1 MDLTAAPPPAS
12 SPRPIST
19 NPVVAWALTEGWEI
33 ATPGALTGRLG
44 ACLMAAGIRVFR
56 LRVLIR
62 TLHPQYLGAN
72 YLWRRGSD
80 AVETLLPL
88 HSIVQ
93 EERFVTSPYAALFEG
108 AGAIRRRLE
117 GSDGVMDYPVLRDL
131 KEQGATDYVAMPLR
145 FSDGRIS
152 ALTVASDR
160 PGGFSSSELECL
172 DEALPVIARLYE
184 LHTLRLSATA
194 ILETYLGP
202 QTGEQV
208 LKGLIRRGDG
218 EEIHAIIWFC
228 DLRGS
233 TALAETLPRR
243 DYLAILNAFF
253 DAMAGAVLDHQGEV
267 LSFIGDGALAIF
279 PVTGAPGHCED
290 CPQHRAVAA
299 RALAAAE
306 DAIGRIDALN
316 TERAAAGLPPLG
328 FGIALHLGDVM
339 YGNIGTPQRLAFTVI
354 GSATNEAARIE
365 GLCRT
370 LGRPLLFSAAFAG
383 LVRGDAAGDRLL
395 SLGRH
400 ALRGVA
406 QPIEV
411 FTLG

>member
-1 MDLTAAPPPAS
+1 MGLTAAAPPFCP
-12 SPRPIST
+12 PRPIST
-19 NPVVAWALTEGWEI
+19 NPVVAWALTEGWAI
-33 ATPGALTGRLG
+33 ATPEALTARLG
-44 ACLMAAGIRVFR
+44 TCLITAGIRVFR

-62 TLHPQYLGAN
+62 TLHPQYMGAN

-80 AVETLLPL
+80 AVETTLPL

-93 EERFVTSPYAALFEG
+93 EERFLKSPYAALFEG

-117 GSDGVMDYPVLRDL
+117 GPGAALDYPVLLDL
-131 KEQGATDYVAMPLR
+131 KAQGATDYVAMPLQ

-152 ALTVASDR
+152 ALTVASDL
-160 PGGFSSSELECL
+160 PGGFGSAELERL
-172 DEALPVIARLYE
+172 DEALPVLAHLYE
-184 LHTLRLSATA
+184 LHTLRLSAKA

-218 EEIHAIIWFC
+218 EEIHAVIWFC

-233 TALAETLPRR
+233 TALAESLPSR

-267 LSFIGDGALAIF
+267 MSFIGDGALAIF
-279 PVTGAPGHCED
+279 PVVGAHGPCEH

-306 DAIGRIDALN
+306 DAIGRIGALN
-316 TERAAAGLPPLG
+316 AERAAAGLPSLG

-339 YGNIGTPQRLAFTVI
+339 YGNIGTAQRLAFTVI
-354 GSATNEAARIE
+354 GPATNEAARIE

-383 LVRGDAAGDRLL
+383 LVRTGAAGDRLV

-400 ALRGVA
+400 ALRGVR
-406 QPIEV
+406 QPMEI
-411 FTLG
+411 FTLT

>member
-1 MDLTAAPPPAS
+1 MDLPAAPPLTCP
-12 SPRPIST
+12 PRPISP

-33 ATPGALTGRLG
+33 ATPEALTAGLG
-44 ACLMAAGIRVFR
+44 NCLIAAGIRLFR

-62 TLHPQYLGAN
+62 TLHPQYLGAS
-72 YLWRRGSD
+72 YLWQRGSD
-80 AVETLLPL
+80 AIETLLPQ

-93 EERFVTSPYAALFEG
+93 EERFIKSPYAALFEG

-117 GSDGVMDYPVLRDL
+117 GPAAALDYPVLLDL
-131 KEQGATDYVAMPLR
+131 KEQGGTDYVAMPLR

-152 ALTVASDR
+152 ALTVASDQ
-160 PGGFSSSELECL
+160 PGGFGSAELERL
-172 DEALPVIARLYE
+172 DEALPMLAHLYE

-194 ILETYLGP
+194 ILDTYLGP

-218 EEIHAIIWFC
+218 EEIHAVIWFC

-253 DAMAGAVLDHQGEV
+253 DAMAGAIVEQQGEV

-279 PVTGAPGHCED
+279 PVAGARGPCED
-290 CPQHRAVAA
+290 CPQHQAVAA
-299 RALAAAE
+299 RALEAAL

-316 TERAAAGLPPLG
+316 MERAAAGLPSLG

-339 YGNIGTPQRLAFTVI
+339 YGNIGTSKRLAFTVI

-383 LVRGDAAGDRLL
+383 LVRTGAAGDRLI

-400 ALRGVA
+400 ALRGIS
-406 QPIEV
+406 QPMEI
-411 FTLG
+411 FTLT